1 MSTDA
6 RTGALVLSRASVRDA
21 DGLVDILLE
30 DGRISGIAPAGQGMV
45 PPSAEIVDVGGC
57 VVAPAFSEPH
67 LHLDKAL
74 LGGPSRGGALDA
86 AIAYTAGRK
95 RDFTHADVE
104 GRAERVLGAALRA
117 GTTAIRAQ
125 TEVDP
130 TVGLLSVEVMHDLA
144 ARHRDWLDLQIA
156 VFPQEGIR
164 SRPGTLALMHEALRL
179 PGTVVGG
186 CPYTEADVA
195 DARAHVDTVL
205 DLAVEFGTLADLHL
219 DLADDATDE
228 RFALAEYVA
237 RATAA
242 RGLHGRV
249 AIGHVTTLGA
259 LEPDRRARTL
269 DALAGAGVAVV
280 VLPAT
285 DLYLVGRNDRKSVRR
300 GVAPIGELR
309 RHGVRTA
316 VSSNNIRNA
325 FTPTG
330 TADPLDMALLLGRVT
345 FASDPSDFAALHRA
359 VTTDAAGVMGSE
371 RARGLAVGAPAELVV
386 LDTHDAESVVVDQP
400 ARRLVIARGR
410 IVYTS
415 AVSERFHGTA
425 ADHFDTQTAKSFG
438 EARRAEHVH
447 GV

>member
-1 MSTDA
+1 MSAGA
-6 RTGALVLSRASVRDA
+6 RTDALVLTRASVRDE

-30 DGRISGIAPAGQGMV
+30 DGRITGITAAGEGML
-45 PPSAEIVDVGGC
+45 PPSAEIADVDGR

-74 LGGPSRGGALDA
+74 LGGPSSGGALDA
-86 AIAYTAGRK
+86 AIAYTAERK
-95 RDFTHADVE
+95 RSFTHADVE
-104 GRAERVLGAALRA
+104 ARAERVLAAALRA

-130 TVGLLSVEVMHDLA
+130 TVGLLSVDVMHDLA
-144 ARHRDWLDLQIA
+144 ARHRDW
-156 VFPQEGIR
+156 R
-164 SRPGTLALMHEALRL
+164 EALRR

-228 RFALAEYVA
+228 RFALADYVA
-237 RATAA
+237 QATAA
-242 RGLHGRV
+242 RGLCGRV

-259 LEPDRRARTL
+259 FEPDRRARTL

-285 DLYLVGRNDRKSVRR
+285 DLYLVGRNDRRSVRR
-300 GVAPIGELR
+300 GVAPIGELW

-330 TADPLDMALLLGRVT
+330 TVDPLDMALLLGRVT
-345 FASDPSDFAALHRA
+345 FASDVREFAALHRA
-359 VTTDAAGVMGSE
+359 VTSDAARVMGSA
-371 RARGLAVGAPAELVV
+371 RAEGISVGAPAELVV
-386 LDTHDAESVVVDQP
+386 LDSQDPESVVVDQP
-400 ARRLVIARGR
+400 ARRLVVARGR
-410 IVYTS
+410 IVYSST
-415 AVSERFHGTA
+415 VSERFHGSL
-425 ADHFDTQTAKSFG
+425 ADHLGALQTPLTAT
-438 EARRAEHVH
+438 A
-447 GV
+447 